1 MWSTTEQMEAG
12 PDRER
17 EQPLEREAPPAGT
30 AEDSRALLM
39 RARGGDAEAF
49 SELMGRHRREAY
61 SLASALARDTH
72 LAEDIVQ
79 EAMLRAFLRLGTLAD
94 PGRFVPWLQR
104 IVRNEAYMKLRRGG
118 PHAKERPLASLADA
132 ADHAADSA
140 QEQAGLLDRL
150 QVQGAA
156 RSREG
161 QPYVLPEAS
170 LLRRETIDTVMGLL
184 GCLTPKERQL
194 VEAAVLEELSPQE
207 LSARFGSSAAA
218 IYKTLSRSRR
228 KLREA
233 RTQQRLGEYT
243 QQRRDRGCPVRRSL
257 DAGRLIL

>member
-1 MWSTTEQMEAG
+1 MRSIQEQTEAG
-12 PDRER
+12 PEKLQ
-17 EQPLEREAPPAGT
+17 EQPKEPKALPAGT
-30 AEDSRALLM
+30 AEDNRALLM
-39 RARGGDAEAF
+39 RARGGDTEAF

-118 PHAKERPLASLADA
+118 PHAKEQPLASLSAE
-132 ADHAADSA
+132 DSA
-140 QEQAGLLDRL
+140 AGSEHGQAGLLDRL
-150 QVQGAA
+150 QAQGGA
-156 RSREG
+156 RSREE
-161 QPYVLPEAS
+161 QPYVLPEAA
-170 LLRRETIDTVMGLL
+170 LLRRETLDTIMGLL

-207 LSARFGSSAAA
+207 LSVRFGSSAAA
-218 IYKTLSRSRR
+218 IYKTLSRSRQ

-257 DAGRLIL
+257 DAGRLML